1 MLAVVFLRHG
11 THLPFREPQ
20 LERGKRQTPPRTK
33 GCATLVPFRAY
44 RLAVEAGHLGVAT
57 RLPGALL
64 AAPLLI
70 VSYAI
75 MVAAYHTGAR
85 GGRRCP
91 RKMLSADG
99 GHSRALPS
107 LVGRGCLT
115 IRDWDEG
122 FDRRIAA
129 WVVSARRTG
138 DLVRLPFGS
147 GQKSEARG
155 IQRTPRAH
163 LVCYSATLTD
173 KQVTRC
179 P

>member
-1 MLAVVFLRHG
+1 MFSAAETFIG
-11 THLPFREPQ
+11 GPPI
-20 LERGKRQTPPRTK
+20 GKPR
-33 GCATLVPFRAY
+33 
-44 RLAVEAGHLGVAT
+44 AGLFG
-57 RLPGALL
+57 
-64 AAPLLI
+64 
-70 VSYAI
+70 S
-75 MVAAYHTGAR
+75 
-85 GGRRCP
+85 
-91 RKMLSADG
+91 
-99 GHSRALPS
+99 LPS